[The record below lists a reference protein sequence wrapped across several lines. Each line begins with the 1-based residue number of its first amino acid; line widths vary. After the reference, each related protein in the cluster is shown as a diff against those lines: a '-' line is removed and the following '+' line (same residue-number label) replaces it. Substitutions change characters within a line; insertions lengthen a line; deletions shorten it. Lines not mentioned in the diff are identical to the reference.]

1 MSLYPVDVINFQDM
15 FPTDEAC
22 MEYLRLVKWPDGF
35 VCPECNH
42 DEAWKMKDHIFRC
55 KECRKKTSII
65 SGTIFQDL
73 RKPMRLMFQAM
84 WYVVCQKQGVSA
96 LGLQK
101 IIGLGSYQTSWVWL
115 HKLRT
120 AMVRPGRDRLSGIV
134 EVDETLVGG
143 SQSGKRG
150 RGAEGKELVLVAV
163 EDKEKKGIGRVRF
176 KHIPNASKKT
186 LKKAIKELVEPGST
200 VRTDGWKS
208 YKGIEKE
215 GYDHE
220 VLTHSEF
227 RPGDD
232 PTPLVHRIASLLK
245 RWLLGTH
252 HGGQQFSHLHY
263 YLDEFTFRFN
273 RRKSRSRGK
282 LFYRLVQQSLQVAPA
297 PFLTLKSG

>member
-134 EVDETLVGG
+134 KADETLVGG
-143 SQSGKRG
+143 SQSGK
-150 RGAEGKELVLVAV
+150 
-163 EDKEKKGIGRVRF
+163 
-176 KHIPNASKKT
+176 
-186 LKKAIKELVEPGST
+186 
-200 VRTDGWKS
+200 
-208 YKGIEKE
+208 
-215 GYDHE
+215 
-220 VLTHSEF
+220 
-227 RPGDD
+227 
-232 PTPLVHRIASLLK
+232 
-245 RWLLGTH
+245 
-252 HGGQQFSHLHY
+252 
-263 YLDEFTFRFN
+263 
-273 RRKSRSRGK
+273 
-282 LFYRLVQQSLQVAPA
+282 
-297 PFLTLKSG
+297 